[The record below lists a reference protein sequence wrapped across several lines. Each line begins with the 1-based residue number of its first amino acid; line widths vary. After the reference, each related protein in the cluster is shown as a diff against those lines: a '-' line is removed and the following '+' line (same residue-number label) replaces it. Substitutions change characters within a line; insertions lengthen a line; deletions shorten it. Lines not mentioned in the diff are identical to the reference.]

1 MHSIQDPASDS
12 GPSAAEPRWLAGAAH
27 DLRACLHDERDGSF
41 ATAEG
46 VIAGELPRQVR
57 QCIAMLARRGPFDGG
72 IVVPPSMTL
81 RYQAQPLTISVSVA
95 VKRAQLICWK
105 LMQRLLEGAPTCNL
119 ETMLLVSGRR
129 YTLSAG

>member
-1 MHSIQDPASDS
+1 
-12 GPSAAEPRWLAGAAH
+12 
-27 DLRACLHDERDGSF
+27 
-41 ATAEG
+41 
-46 VIAGELPRQVR
+46 
-57 QCIAMLARRGPFDGG
+57 MLARRGPFDGG